1 MILSICMPSCCH
13 SSCRRVARQE
23 PFNLFAQ
30 INQIDGRDALILWKS
45 CSSTCIIF
53 KLIFRCSVNSRWM
66 FAISLFVYIFRYHW
80 LCSVCECRCKR
91 YHNATKE
98 NQIQDNTRSQMTE
111 DIFQTAKSNQTIKF
125 KLCIYH
131 CWIAWMGA
139 SNKRMNRTHR

>member
-1 MILSICMPSCCH
+1 
-13 SSCRRVARQE
+13 
-23 PFNLFAQ
+23 
-30 INQIDGRDALILWKS
+30 
-45 CSSTCIIF
+45 
-53 KLIFRCSVNSRWM
+53 M

-91 YHNATKE
+91 YHNATEE

-131 CWIAWMGA
+131 C
-139 SNKRMNRTHR
+139 